1 MNVIIIDRVIEK
13 GEGRRMICVG
23 CSSPRLNYRTV
34 EDYRYV
40 TRGREGKGFICRV
53 YIYISSFF
61 LIRSRV
67 QRLKLNLRA
76 KCTRCFIEDC
86 PPDIRSIERY
96 IYIYIFLFC
105 LEILRDSIE
114 RLITLAIVPSARI
127 TRIEEN

>member
-1 MNVIIIDRVIEK
+1 MCRLLLATIELSNR
-13 GEGRRMICVG
+13 GGLSI
-23 CSSPRLNYRTV
+23 
-34 EDYRYV
+34 RY
-40 TRGREGKGFICRV
+40 TREGGKRIYMPRIYI

-96 IYIYIFLFC
+96 IYIYISFLFRNPPRFHR
-105 LEILRDSIE
+105 EINYTCHCSQRTNHKDRGELKVSQKI
-114 RLITLAIVPSARI
+114 LIFVIIR
-127 TRIEEN
+127 

>member
-86 PPDIRSIERY
+86 PPDVRSIERY
-96 IYIYIFLFC
+96 IYMYIFLFC
-105 LEILRDSIE
+105 LEILHDSIE

>member
-53 YIYISSFF
+53 YIYI
-61 LIRSRV
+61 
-67 QRLKLNLRA
+67 
-76 KCTRCFIEDC
+76 
-86 PPDIRSIERY
+86 
-96 IYIYIFLFC
+96 
-105 LEILRDSIE
+105 
-114 RLITLAIVPSARI
+114 
-127 TRIEEN
+127 